1 MDLLFTLDEDYLS
14 HLKVTLLS
22 IRQANPHTDF
32 RIWLVHE
39 SISSE
44 GLKKLRT
51 LTDHLAFDL
60 QEIQVDGSQWNNA
73 KTEDRYPK
81 EMYFRLLAGEILPA
95 DIHKVL
101 YLDPDILVINP
112 LDALWDKDLGD
123 ELLAAATHTGLT
135 EMSTR
140 LNKVRLDLDHVYYNS
155 GVMLMNLDRA
165 RQVIKWADIQET
177 IDKYNNLLILPDQD
191 ILNHLYGKYAVEI
204 PEEIWNY
211 DTRKYMRYLTKSLAQ
226 HDIHWV
232 MANTAIL
239 HFCGGPK
246 PWDEKHD
253 NRFTS
258 VYLDYQNKLDRLEDS
273 LKV

>member
-1 MDLLFTLDEDYLS
+1 MRSYRENRCPKCYNNENICVKENDMDLLLTLDEGYLS

-112 LDALWDKDLGD
+112 LDAL
-123 ELLAAATHTGLT
+123 
-135 EMSTR
+135 
-140 LNKVRLDLDHVYYNS
+140 
-155 GVMLMNLDRA
+155 
-165 RQVIKWADIQET
+165 
-177 IDKYNNLLILPDQD
+177 
-191 ILNHLYGKYAVEI
+191 
-204 PEEIWNY
+204 
-211 DTRKYMRYLTKSLAQ
+211 
-226 HDIHWV
+226 
-232 MANTAIL
+232 
-239 HFCGGPK
+239 
-246 PWDEKHD
+246 
-253 NRFTS
+253 
-258 VYLDYQNKLDRLEDS
+258 
-273 LKV
+273 

>member
-1 MDLLFTLDEDYLS
+1 MDLLLTLDEGYLS

-112 LDALWDKDLGD
+112 LDAL
-123 ELLAAATHTGLT
+123 
-135 EMSTR
+135 
-140 LNKVRLDLDHVYYNS
+140 
-155 GVMLMNLDRA
+155 
-165 RQVIKWADIQET
+165 
-177 IDKYNNLLILPDQD
+177 
-191 ILNHLYGKYAVEI
+191 
-204 PEEIWNY
+204 
-211 DTRKYMRYLTKSLAQ
+211 
-226 HDIHWV
+226 
-232 MANTAIL
+232 
-239 HFCGGPK
+239 
-246 PWDEKHD
+246 
-253 NRFTS
+253 
-258 VYLDYQNKLDRLEDS
+258 
-273 LKV
+273 